1 MKNKIYPEQDNHNKG
16 FLILF
21 SVVTVGIL
29 IGAVYGTK
37 HNVANPLFH
46 QYLMPEYSGNTI
58 YEVFRNTFVS
68 LALFNATAFIMGLSA
83 FGQPVGVLMLLYR
96 GFGIGIAVASAY
108 LSKGLHGIP
117 TVFILIL
124 PECIA
129 VTIIS
134 VLAVRELMR
143 LSKSM
148 LMFIISDSYH
158 TDKSFKL
165 YCLEFV
171 VLIITSLLVA
181 VLVTVSNYIFS
192 GLR

>member
-1 MKNKIYPEQDNHNKG
+1 MKNKNYPEQDNRSKG
-16 FLILF
+16 FIILF
-21 SVVTVGIL
+21 MTVAAGIL
-29 IGAVYGTK
+29 IGAVYCTRY
-37 HNVANPLFH
+37 NAANPWIH
-46 QYLMPEYSGNTI
+46 QYFLPEYSGNTV

-68 LALFNATAFIMGLSA
+68 LAAFTVTAFLIGLSA

-96 GFGIGIAVASAY
+96 GFGIGIAAASAY

-124 PECIA
+124 PECTA
-129 VTIIS
+129 AAIIS

-148 LMFIISDSYH
+148 FMFIISDSYH

-165 YCLEFV
+165 YCLEFI
-171 VLIITSLLVA
+171 VLIIASLLVA
-181 VLVTVSNYIFS
+181 VLATVLNYIFS